1 MSDLEVV
8 TTSERPDLEDETRTA
23 FRQNWPEFIFH
34 DPISNEYVG
43 RVEQFFPYYDI
54 LLLDGAEVVAGG
66 WGVPLTWDGTV
77 TGLPAGGYDGAIGAA
92 VRGHEDRAQAD
103 TAQSGTVQTEAGPPN
118 TLCIMAAAVRRD
130 RQGGGLA
137 GQALSAL
144 RERATGS
151 GLEWVIAPVR
161 PSLKTRYPLTS
172 MEAFAR
178 WERAD
183 GLHLDPWIRTHQRL
197 GATILG
203 PATDSMIIK
212 GTVAEWEQWTAMAFP
227 ETGRYVVPDA
237 LDLVDIDRAADRG
250 IYSETN
256 LWMRHL

>member
-1 MSDLEVV
+1 MGDLEIV
-8 TTSERPDLEDETRTA
+8 TTSDRPDLEDEARAA

-34 DPISNEYVG
+34 DPISKEHIG
-43 RVEQFFPYYDI
+43 RVESYFPYYD
-54 LLLDGAEVVAGG
+54 LMLLDGGEVVAGG
-66 WGVPLTWDGTV
+66 WGVALRWDGTV
-77 TGLPAGGYDGAIGAA
+77 GGLPLGGYDGALVAA
-92 VRGHEDRAQAD
+92 VSGYED
-103 TAQSGTVQTEAGPPN
+103 SVPPD

-137 GQALSAL
+137 GETLTAL
-144 RERATGS
+144 RDRATTT
-151 GLEWVIAPVR
+151 GLQRVIAPVR

-172 MEAFAR
+172 MDAFAR
-178 WERAD
+178 WDRGD

-203 PATDSMIIK
+203 PAPDSMIIK
-212 GTVAEWEQWTAMAFP
+212 GTVAEWEEWTAMAFP
-227 ETGRYVVPDA
+227 ESGQYVVPDA
-237 LDLVDIDRAADRG
+237 LDLVNIDRENDLG